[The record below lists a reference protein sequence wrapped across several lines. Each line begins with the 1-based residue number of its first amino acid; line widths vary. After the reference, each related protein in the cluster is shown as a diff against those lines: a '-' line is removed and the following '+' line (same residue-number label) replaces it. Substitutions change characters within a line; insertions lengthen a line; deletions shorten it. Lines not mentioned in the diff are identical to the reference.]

1 MDFFAT
7 LLGDQAAAL
16 VVGAFLLATY
26 QAAKFAELDVADPIT
41 SRYVARFPGVKA
53 KDFVGAHTYRLAL
66 LAFLAVSLLLYFAA
80 CQISAPILSGALKIL
95 TGNSQLPPNVPC
107 PLYIAAL
114 FMGLT
119 QPVIP
124 VLARLGE
131 AQRNFFHNR
140 IEIPRQIIDL
150 TADLTVAID
159 RRSVSK
165 GKLAADKLAA
175 ELRNLISDDWLASL
189 GRCGDLA
196 FYQQQLDKVQ
206 LDPGTAEKTLEE
218 ASPESCATSWKS
230 LFFFNLIAVA
240 RKSGPKHLAEIVQ
253 QIDPTQ
259 SVPPSEIPRFVSDL
273 LLSGF
278 LCLLAVQSG

>member
-1 MDFFAT
+1 MRTLIVSRFLRFSQSVCCST
-7 LLGDQAAAL
+7 LL
-16 VVGAFLLATY
+16 
-26 QAAKFAELDVADPIT
+26 P
-41 SRYVARFPGVKA
+41 ARFLP
-53 KDFVGAHTYRLAL
+53 R
-66 LAFLAVSLLLYFAA
+66 
-80 CQISAPILSGALKIL
+80 ILSGALKIL

-140 IEIPRQIIDL
+140 IEIPRRIIDL

-218 ASPESCATSWKS
+218 ASPRE
-230 LFFFNLIAVA
+230 LRNLLEELVFFQFDCRGTKVRTEA
-240 RKSGPKHLAEIVQ
+240 SGRDCSTNRSHSVCPPLRNSTLCFRLAPQWV
-253 QIDPTQ
+253 
-259 SVPPSEIPRFVSDL
+259 FVRHYGFGCWHHSL
-273 LLSGF
+273 LLARCCRP
-278 LCLLAVQSG
+278 LCWSCQSLA